1 MKNIYFTGV
10 SVSREPGKEKLFGNE
25 NFERSGVKLGGA
37 FNGL

>member
-1 MKNIYFTGV
+1 MKNISFMVFRYPEVPAT
-10 SVSREPGKEKLFGNE
+10 EKLFRNE

>member
-1 MKNIYFTGV
+1 MVFWYLEN
-10 SVSREPGKEKLFGNE
+10 PAKEKLFGNE